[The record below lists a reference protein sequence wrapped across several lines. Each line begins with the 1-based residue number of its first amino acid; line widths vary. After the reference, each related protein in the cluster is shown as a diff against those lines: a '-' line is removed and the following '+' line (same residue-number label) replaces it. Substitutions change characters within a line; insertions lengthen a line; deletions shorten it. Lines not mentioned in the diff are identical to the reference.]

1 MLEAAR
7 KLLLVLNQ
15 VYSVDVLNSL
25 TSTNNEMNLKFSYYF
40 QILTAGVPGL
50 CAYPDFYDEVLSGL
64 PAGMSQCTIPIGSTF
79 QVVSQDSISNRSVIG
94 NPGGRNSSSL

>member
-25 TSTNNEMNLKFSYYF
+25 TSTNNEMNLKFSY
-40 QILTAGVPGL
+40 
-50 CAYPDFYDEVLSGL
+50 
-64 PAGMSQCTIPIGSTF
+64 TF
-79 QVVSQDSISNRSVIG
+79 RY
-94 NPGGRNSSSL
+94 